1 MTTLGLLHPGEMGAA
16 VGAVLRQT
24 GLQVLWASAG
34 RGAATARRAEAAGLA
49 DTGSVTALCA
59 DSDVVLSIVPP
70 HAAVPV
76 AAEVAASGF
85 SGIYVDANA
94 VAPATAAEVAAA
106 VRAGGA
112 AYVDGGIIG
121 GPPGGSGSTALYL
134 SGEQADQVAK
144 LCTCPGLD
152 AVVLGDDPTAASALK
167 MVFAAWTKG
176 SAALLIALRETA
188 RSYGVDEALVAQ
200 WSGSLPDLPARCD
213 QAARAAAAKGWRWTG
228 EMTEIA
234 ATFAAAG
241 QPDGFHRAA
250 AQIYAD
256 FPRPD
261 RD

>member
-1 MTTLGLLHPGEMGAA
+1 MTTIGLLHPGEMGAA
-16 VGAVLRQT
+16 VGAALARAGQPVR
-24 GLQVLWASAG
+24 WASAG
-34 RGAATARRAEAAGLA
+34 RGAATARRAGAAGLTDA
-49 DTGSVTALCA
+49 GSVADLCA
-59 DSDVVLSIVPP
+59 GSDLVVSIVPP
-70 HAAVPV
+70 HAALAV
-76 AAEVAASGF
+76 AAEVAATGF
-85 SGIYVDANA
+85 CGLYLDANA
-94 VAPATAAEVAAA
+94 VAPATAAEVAGA

-112 AYVDGGIIG
+112 TYVDGGIIG
-121 GPPGGSGSTALYL
+121 GPPGGAGSTALYL

-144 LCTCPGLD
+144 LCTGRGLD

-176 SAALLIALRETA
+176 SAALLLALRETA

-250 AQIYAD
+250 AQVYD
-256 FPRPD
+256 NFPRPD